1 MIFWVVISWQGVG
14 GHTAEEPHQCQQV
27 WRNPSG
33 AQEDAAIPKR
43 MENVYAQRVGVLA
56 VVLVGLESVQGFG

>member
-1 MIFWVVISWQGVG
+1 MILWVVVCWESVG
-14 GHTAEEPHQCQQV
+14 GNAAEEPNQCQQV

-33 AQEDAAIPKR
+33 AQEDAAVPKR
-43 MENVYAQRVGVLA
+43 MEDVYAQRVGVLA

>member
-27 WRNPSG
+27 WRYPSW